1 MPVEEQEAQVTE
13 SPDYFGPKVS
23 EEGEAITSLPDYLQA
38 ELRNIAHKCA
48 ERERY
53 PRLCEIRAAS
63 KQRFFYNNIQHL
75 AWSSDDKGL
84 FQVGQNGGGFGSSDT
99 KQDTFRQAFNIY
111 LGYAKTFMSVF
122 CQNQVGTRFEAEDPK
137 NSRDIEAAAEAQK
150 MKRIIEK
157 FSNAKMMQI
166 DCARLFWTDGRVL
179 AHTRYVTDGQ
189 KFGYTTNDSG
199 EKVPKAREITT
210 IYGALESKVPL
221 TTKDMSEW
229 MYAMTSVEFDIALVK
244 ELLPSVKSKLGNSV
258 QACLEADYAR
268 TARVSVAEGTPIL
281 SQGGDGLAHLVT
293 VDNVWLRPC
302 AFELASEQ
310 YSDEL
315 KEYFPDGAHVT
326 FAGDKYAK
334 SENENLDDHLAECHA
349 LPGDGQNRQSL
360 GASEV
365 PIQETFNDL
374 MNLHVEGFEFCVPA
388 TWIAEDAVDI
398 DAVNEQEAQYGAH
411 YPAEKKAGE
420 ALGDSFYTETPVQIP
435 DSMSKF
441 TEMLQGP
448 LSQFITSQPPALFGG
463 EMDSQKTAHGYA
475 QARDQAMGV
484 MGLIWMPFTYFVSKI
499 MLQAV
504 MEAAKNRP
512 KDKPIAEMVPT
523 QGGAQDREL
532 IEVDIEALKG
542 NLACYPETDENFPES
557 WTQKSNKYMNLVEAS
572 AANPAIAAILAHP
585 DNQALGKD
593 LIGLEDLVIPDA
605 DSRDKQLKEIAELLK
620 ILPIP
625 DQEKMQ
631 EVATIAKLGEA
642 TGNPVPPP
650 DPEKLLQ
657 SSVPIDPI
665 FDNHMV
671 EFEEC
676 KRWINSKE
684 GQKAKEDN
692 QDGFENVRLHAIAH
706 QQQMQAQMMPPMMG
720 ATPGGAPGMPPSAA
734 PPPGPGPQPLNA

>member
-1 MPVEEQEAQVTE
+1 MPVQEQEAQVTE
-13 SPDYFGPKVS
+13 SPDYFGPK
-23 EEGEAITSLPDYLQA
+23 GDGQLPDYLQA

-84 FQVGQNGGGFGSSDT
+84 FQVGQNGSSIGGDAKS
-99 KQDTFRQAFNIY
+99 DTFRQAFNIY

-137 NSRDIEAAAEAQK
+137 NSKDIGAAAEAQK
-150 MKRIIEK
+150 MKRVIEK

-189 KFGYTTNDSG
+189 KFGYTTDDSG
-199 EKVPKAREITT
+199 QKVPKAREITT

-229 MYAMTSVEFDIALVK
+229 MYAITSVEFDIALVK
-244 ELLPSVKSKLGNSV
+244 DLLPTVKNKLGNSV

-268 TARVSVAEGTPIL
+268 TARVSVAEGTPVL

-302 AFELASEQ
+302 AFVLASEECRA
-310 YSDEL
+310 EL
-315 KEYFPDGAHVT
+315 LEFFPDGAHVT

-334 SENENLDDHLAECHA
+334 SENECMDDHLAECHA

-360 GASEV
+360 GATEV
-365 PIQETFNDL
+365 PVQELFNDM
-374 MNLHVEGFEFCVPA
+374 MNLHAEGFEFCVPA

-398 DAVNEQEAQYGAH
+398 DAVNEQQAQYGAH
-411 YPAEKKAGE
+411 YPAEKKPGE
-420 ALGDSFYTETPVQIP
+420 ALADSFYTETPVQIP
-435 DSMSKF
+435 EAMSAF
-441 TEMLQGP
+441 TTELQGP
-448 LSQFITSQPPALFGG
+448 LSQFLTSQQPALFGG
-463 EMDSQKTAHGYA
+463 EMNDQKTARGYA
-475 QARDQAMGV
+475 MARDQALGV
-484 MGLIWMPFTYFVSKI
+484 MGLIWMPFTYFVSKV

-512 KDKPIAEMVPT
+512 EDKPIAEMVPT

-532 IEVDIEALKG
+532 IEVDISALKG

-557 WTQKSNKYMNLVEAS
+557 WTQKSNKYMSLVEAS

-605 DSRDKQLKEIAELLK
+605 DSRDKQLKEIAELLSG
-620 ILPIP
+620 IPIP
-625 DQEKMQ
+625 NTEMMEQ
-631 EVATIAKLGEA
+631 VATISKIGQA
-642 TGNPVPPP
+642 TANPVPPP

-665 FDNHMV
+665 FDNHAV

-684 GQKAKEDN
+684 GQKAKQE
-692 QDGFENVRLHAIAH
+692 QQEGFENVRLHAIAH
-706 QQQMQAQMMPPMMG
+706 QQEMQAQMMPPMMG
-720 ATPGGAPGMPPSAA
+720 ANPGAGG
-734 PPPGPGPQPLNA
+734 PPPPPTSPGQPQANG